1 MDRSFVQQGATSA
14 RAGGVWSRVGLWG
27 LLSGALVGGCQPGK
41 VGTSGAKTTPPSEA
55 VLGRVT
61 LSAEA
66 EGRLGIAAG
75 LQAVSRRAMPG
86 RRLLRGEVMAAPATS
101 AWVIAPLAGVLRV
114 QTGAGA
120 QVAGAQVKQGQVLA
134 TIVES
139 LGPMERVQLSN
150 VRVEAEAAVA
160 RAQAGDEAAAQA
172 LQRAERL
179 YAEQAV
185 GRKVL
190 EEAQAQRA
198 IAGAAL
204 RAAQAQRQSL
214 DHGSPDRPGAGRGST
229 APTAVLSPLTGTIRE
244 ARVAPQAQVL
254 AGTPLYEVVG
264 TGERWVRVAVP
275 AFELAALSR
284 EASAEIEQA
293 VGGTALGVTAEKQ
306 TIAARPATAA
316 PATAN
321 PQASTVDRYFV
332 LPPDAPPVIGQV
344 VAVWLQEAATPEV
357 TVLPARALIYDPAG
371 GCWVYERTAEHVFSR
386 RRVEVVRMQDGLAVL
401 GPASLQPRGLHL
413 GSSVVTGGAME
424 LYGAE
429 FGSGK

>member
-1 MDRSFVQQGATSA
+1 MDRSFVQWCVKPAQ
-14 RAGGVWSRVGLWG
+14 AGGVWRRFGLRG
-27 LLSGALVGGCQPGK
+27 LLFGALLCGCQRSTAGPPGPK
-41 VGTSGAKTTPPSEA
+41 PAPPSEA

-101 AWVIAPLAGVLRV
+101 AWVLAPLAGVLRV

-120 QVAGAQVKQGQVLA
+120 PVAGVQVKQGQVLA

-150 VRVEAEAAVA
+150 VRVDADAAVA

-185 GRKVL
+185 GRKVV

-214 DHGSPDRPGAGRGST
+214 DHGSPDRPGGGRGST

-284 EASAEIEQA
+284 EASAEVEPA
-293 VGGTALGVTAEKQ
+293 GAATAEKQ
-306 TIAARPATAA
+306 MIAARPATAA
-316 PATAN
+316 PATAS

-344 VAVWLQEAATPEV
+344 VAVWLQEAAAPEV
-357 TVLPARALIYDPAG
+357 TVLPARALIHDPTG

-413 GSSVVTGGAME
+413 GSSVVTDGAIE